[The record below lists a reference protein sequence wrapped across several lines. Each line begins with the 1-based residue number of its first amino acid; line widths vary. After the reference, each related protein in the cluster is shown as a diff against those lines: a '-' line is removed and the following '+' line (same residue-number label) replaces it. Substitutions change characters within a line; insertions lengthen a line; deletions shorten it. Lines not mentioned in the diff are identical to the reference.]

1 MNVHFI
7 AIGGAAM
14 HNLALALHHQGHTVT
29 GSDDQIFEPSR
40 SRLAKYNLL
49 PPAEGWFPE
58 KITSQIDAII
68 LGMHAKPDNPE
79 LQKALA
85 QKIPTYSF
93 PEFLYEQT
101 KHKTRIVI
109 GGSHGK
115 TTITAMIMHVLRK
128 REMPFDYMVGA
139 QLEGFDTMVG
149 FSAESK
155 IAIFEGDEYLSSP
168 LDKRSKFLHY
178 HADIAVINGIAWD
191 HINVFPTFE
200 SYLQTFKSFITQ
212 LPDEGKLF
220 YYNQDKHLRDL
231 IKNTITQ
238 ASIEPYKHVEYTPHE
253 SGYQVSCNGNT
264 YTMQFF
270 GRHNMQNMEAA
281 HKVCNE
287 LGIPSDEFFSAM
299 QSFRGAARR
308 LEQIPNQ
315 SPVKLYRDFAHAP
328 SKVKATVEALRE
340 MYPNKRMAA
349 VFELHT
355 YSSLTKDFLK
365 DYQNTLQAADKA
377 MVYFNPHTLIIKR
390 LPAISKTEVREAF
403 NRKDLVVYNDSK
415 KLSQDIKTLMKDPPE
430 LLLLMSSG
438 NFDNLNITA
447 ILEQTEG

>member
-49 PPAEGWFPE
+49 PENEGWFPE
-58 KITSQIDAII
+58 KITPKVDAII
-68 LGMHAKPDNPE
+68 LGMHAKSDNPE
-79 LQKALA
+79 LKQALV

-93 PEFLYEQT
+93 PEFLYEQA
-101 KHKTRIVI
+101 KNKTRIVI

-115 TTITAMIMHVLRK
+115 TTITAMIMHVLRNK
-128 REMPFDYMVGA
+128 EVPFDYMVGA

-149 FSAESK
+149 FSSDSD

-178 HADIAVINGIAWD
+178 HAHIAVINGIAWD
-191 HINVFPTFE
+191 HINVFPTFD
-200 SYLQTFKSFITQ
+200 SYLETFKSFIAQ
-212 LPDEGKLF
+212 LPDSGKLF
-220 YYNQDKHLRDL
+220 YYNEDKHLRDL
-231 IKNTITQ
+231 IKNTPCRGTLQ
-238 ASIEPYKHVEYTPHE
+238 AYDHVVYTPDE
-253 SGYQVSCNGNT
+253 NGYQVSYNGKAFK
-264 YTMQFF
+264 MQFF

-281 HKVCNE
+281 HKVCSE
-287 LGIPSDEFFSAM
+287 LGISSDEFFSAM
-299 QSFRGAARR
+299 QSFLGAARR

-315 SPVKLYRDFAHAP
+315 SPVKLFRDFAHAP

-349 VFELHT
+349 IFELHT
-355 YSSLTKDFLK
+355 YSSLTKEFLK
-365 DYQNTLQAADKA
+365 DYQNTLQAADHA
-377 MVYFNPHTLIIKR
+377 MVYFNPHTLTIKR
-390 LPAISKTEVREAF
+390 LPAISKSEVREAF

-415 KLSQDIKTLMKDPPE
+415 ELSEDLKKIMKDPPE

-438 NFDNLNITA
+438 NFDNLNMTA

>member
-315 SPVKLYRDFAHAP
+315 SPVKLFRDFAHAP